1 MYTKAN
7 RMTKKQIVITGTFDI
22 LHPGHVFL
30 IREAA
35 KLGEV
40 TVVIARDEN
49 VVHTKGHP
57 VIIPEQQRLFMV
69 EALKGVSK
77 AVLGNPG
84 SDFVSIIEEL
94 KPDVLMLGPNQDI
107 SMNQV
112 QNRLREKGLATRVIR
127 LKELFDEFPLSSTS
141 RIIEKALANQ
151 KDRISQ

>member
-1 MYTKAN
+1 
-7 RMTKKQIVITGTFDI
+7 MTKEQIVIAGTFDI

-30 IREAA
+30 ITEAA
-35 KLGEV
+35 KLGDV

-49 VVHTKGHP
+49 VAHTKGHP
-57 VIIPEQQRLFMV
+57 VIVPEKQRLFMV

-94 KPDVLMLGPNQDI
+94 KPDILMLGPNQEIVID
-107 SMNQV
+107 QV
-112 QNRLREKGLATRVIR
+112 QNRLREKGLSTRVIR
-127 LKELFDEFPLSSTS
+127 LEELFDEFPLNSTT
-141 RIIEKALANQ
+141 RIIEKAFANQ

>member
-1 MYTKAN
+1 
-7 RMTKKQIVITGTFDI
+7 MTKKQIVITGTFDI

>member
-1 MYTKAN
+1 
-7 RMTKKQIVITGTFDI
+7 MTKKQIVVAGTFDL

-30 IREAA
+30 ISEAA

-57 VIIPEQQRLFMV
+57 VIVPEKQRQFMV

-77 AVLGNPG
+77 AVLGKSG
-84 SDFVSIIEEL
+84 SDFITIIEEL
-94 KPDVLMLGPNQDI
+94 NPDILMLGPNQSVSVEEIQD
-107 SMNQV
+107 
-112 QNRLREKGLATRVIR
+112 RLREKGLSTKVIR
-127 LKELFDEFPLSSTS
+127 LKQLFDEFPLNSTT
-141 RIIEKALANQ
+141 RIIEKAFSNQ

>member
-1 MYTKAN
+1 
-7 RMTKKQIVITGTFDI
+7 MTKKQIVIAGTFDI

-30 IREAA
+30 ISEAA
-35 KLGEV
+35 KLGDV

-57 VIIPEQQRLFMV
+57 VIVPEKQRLFMV

-94 KPDVLMLGPNQDI
+94 KPDILMLGPNQEI
-107 SMNQV
+107 SINQV
-112 QNRLREKGLATRVIR
+112 KNRLREKGLSTRVIR
-127 LKELFDEFPLSSTS
+127 LKELFDKFPLNSTTS
-141 RIIEKALANQ
+141 IIEKAFANQ

>member
-1 MYTKAN
+1 MYTKTN

-30 IREAA
+30 ITEAA
-35 KLGEV
+35 KLGDV

-49 VVHTKGHP
+49 VVHTKGRP
-57 VIIPEQQRLFMV
+57 AIVPERQRLFMV

-94 KPDVLMLGPNQDI
+94 KPDILMLGPNQNM
-107 SMNQV
+107 STEKV
-112 QNRLREKGLATRVIR
+112 QKRLREKGLSTRVIR
-127 LKELFDEFPLSSTS
+127 LEELFDEFPLNSST
-141 RIIEKALANQ
+141 RIIEKAFANQ